1 MESRKKNRIA
11 RTDIMKVRDNCRLL
25 NVYEEERRELE
36 A

>member
-1 MESRKKNRIA
+1 MNRIV

-25 NVYEEERRELE
+25 NVCKEEQTELE